1 MTFKDIRKADVRK
14 CGTVLGA
21 HTPLD
26 NLPGRPGPGDAMVC
40 AVCGTPHILQE
51 DFKLSLM
58 TAEQLAM
65 PEYEDVRKLVED
77 AMLAAAMGNIQL
89 P

>member
-1 MTFKDIRKADVRK
+1 
-14 CGTVLGA
+14 
-21 HTPLD
+21 
-26 NLPGRPGPGDAMVC
+26 MVC

>member
-1 MTFKDIRKADVRK
+1 
-14 CGTVLGA
+14 
-21 HTPLD
+21 
-26 NLPGRPGPGDAMVC
+26 MVC
-40 AVCGTPHILQE
+40 AVCGTPHILQN
-51 DFKLSLM
+51 DHSLEQM